1 MKLGGSPLKSELGC
15 KRLTWLVVGA
25 SGQLGRSVCEVLGA
39 RAIELISWD
48 RKQGSASVEN
58 FVTQYV
64 RQIQPKVI
72 INCAAWTDVDGAES
86 NEVGAKL
93 INVDAVGYLAE
104 AAKLCGAT
112 FIHVST
118 DYVFSGNREV
128 PWNEGDEKHPLSAY
142 GRTKA
147 MGEDIIS
154 SIFPERSYIFRTA
167 WLYSA
172 FRKNFGK
179 TMVKLAMKDSDNVS
193 VVSDQVGQPT
203 SASDLAVQIVDSVL
217 AEIPFGIYH
226 GTNAGQATWFEFAR
240 EIFRLVGADVS
251 RVEPARSDLFLRPA
265 KRPAY
270 SVLGHDKWIG
280 SGVKV
285 MRDWKIALADAMP
298 AIVSAVKEEV

>member
-1 MKLGGSPLKSELGC
+1 MN
-15 KRLTWLVVGA
+15 WLVVGA
-25 SGQLGRSVCEVLGA
+25 SGQLGRSLCEVLEA
-39 RAIELISWD
+39 RGVNLISWD
-48 RKQGSASVEN
+48 RKHGSASEEN
-58 FVTQYV
+58 FVSMYV

-72 INCAAWTDVDGAES
+72 VNCAAWTDVDGAES
-86 NEVGAKL
+86 NEAGAQL

-112 FIHVST
+112 LVHVST
-118 DYVFSGNREV
+118 DYVFSGNGEV
-128 PWNEGDEKHPLSAY
+128 PWDEGDEKHPLSAY

-147 MGEDIIS
+147 RGEDMIS
-154 SIFPERSYIFRTA
+154 SILPERSYIFRTA

-172 FRKNFGK
+172 YRKNFAK
-179 TMVKLAMKDSDNVS
+179 TMVRLAMKDSDNVS

-226 GTNAGQATWFEFAR
+226 CTNTGQATWFEFAR

-251 RVEPARSDLFLRPA
+251 RVEPTRSDLFPRPA

-280 SGVKV
+280 SGVKL
-285 MRDWKIALADAMP
+285 MRDWKIALAGAMP